1 MNIVLEAEA
10 IVCQTMVWCDIK
22 ETAAP
27 RMSYLGQILDVN
39 HSNIL
44 GMGIIKV
51 KIWETHLFIET
62 SIDKQRKTKE
72 RKLKFFDRSCVT
84 ICGKLNT
91 NRLQHQGND
100 VFYRIT

>member
-1 MNIVLEAEA
+1 MNVVLEAEA
-10 IVCQTMVWCDIK
+10 IACQTMVWCDIN
-22 ETAAP
+22 ETASP
-27 RMSYLGQILDVN
+27 RMSYLGHGLDVY

-51 KIWETHLFIET
+51 KLCEMHPFIET

-91 NRLQHQGND
+91 N
-100 VFYRIT
+100 